1 MRPEDRL
8 PYRASIDRPPLALP
22 DGKAVACWFIVNV
35 ENWLIDNPMPRQVLV
50 APTGAALQPDIANWA
65 WHEYG
70 MRAGFWRLLAAFEKR
85 GIRPTLSINGSV
97 CLAYPRIAGAA
108 HEAGWEFMGH
118 GFVQVPTHRVEDQR
132 AMIGQTVETIR
143 AFTGKPCIGWLGPGL
158 TETLDTPDHLAEAG
172 IRYIADWVVDDRPC
186 RLATRHGTVLT
197 MPYTVELNDIPTI
210 MIQHH
215 PAEEL
220 GRRAL
225 RTADRL
231 AREAKAGAGAK
242 VMSIAIH
249 PYITGVPHRID
260 LFETLLDDLVARGD
274 LAFLQGCALND
285 WYLGSDDDT

>member
-1 MRPEDRL
+1 
-8 PYRASIDRPPLALP
+8 
-22 DGKAVACWFIVNV
+22 
-35 ENWLIDNPMPRQVLV
+35 
-50 APTGAALQPDIANWA
+50 
-65 WHEYG
+65 
-70 MRAGFWRLLAAFEKR
+70 
-85 GIRPTLSINGSV
+85 
-97 CLAYPRIAGAA
+97 
-108 HEAGWEFMGH
+108 
-118 GFVQVPTHRVEDQR
+118 
-132 AMIGQTVETIR
+132 
-143 AFTGKPCIGWLGPGL
+143 
-158 TETLDTPDHLAEAG
+158 
-172 IRYIADWVVDDRPC
+172 
-186 RLATRHGTVLT
+186 

-231 AREAKAGAGAK
+231 VREAKAGAGAT

-274 LAFLQGCALND
+274 LAFLQGSALHD